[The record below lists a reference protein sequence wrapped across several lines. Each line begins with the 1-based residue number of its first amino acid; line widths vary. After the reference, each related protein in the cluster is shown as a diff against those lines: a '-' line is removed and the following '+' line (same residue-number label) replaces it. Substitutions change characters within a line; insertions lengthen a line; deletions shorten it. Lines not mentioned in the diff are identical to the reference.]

1 MINHKDDIMN
11 QDIEDCVLL
20 MPYNQGYWN
29 DVPCGHWD
37 RGEHLSDS
45 SGTELHHILCEYV
58 KYCRFG
64 NFREHFTFVN
74 SIERHISDVKSS

>member
-1 MINHKDDIMN
+1 MVNHKDDIMN

-37 RGEHLSDS
+37 TGEHLSGS
-45 SGTELHHILCEYV
+45 SGTELHHFLCEYGKYIGAFYV
-58 KYCRFG
+58 KLIYILRVIIFIMKCY
-64 NFREHFTFVN
+64 
-74 SIERHISDVKSS
+74 I